1 MNTAQIENS
10 LNISEKDLHS
20 TLNDFLEENE
30 KKPKQSIWNYATIT
44 GLILVLTSAAFV
56 GYSIGTEFLGLSGL
70 PFMNTAIKIA
80 PYFGGALLATILI
93 SVFTSGRSK
102 RKKEIKQEEVK
113 IKETYDKLDDFLYS
127 DEEKDYSSSTK
138 SKTKKSTDSSFKVD
152 FGNRLT
158 RSRSDKKIA
167 GVCGGLAKHLGM
179 SSTVLRLI
187 FVAAVFLSSSTFI
200 LVYIAMAI
208 VMPKE
213 PIDWMDDF
221 N

>member
-1 MNTAQIENS
+1 MNTAEIESS

-30 KKPKQSIWNYATIT
+30 KKPRQSIWNYSTVT
-44 GLILVLTSAAFV
+44 GLVLVLTSAAFV
-56 GYSIGTEFLGLSGL
+56 GHSIGTEFLGLNGFPL
-70 PFMNTAIKIA
+70 MDTAIKLA

-102 RKKEIKQEEVK
+102 KQKEIRQEEVK
-113 IKETYDKLDDFLYS
+113 IKETYDKLDEFLYS
-127 DEEKDYSSSTK
+127 NEEQTSKTK
-138 SKTKKSTDSSFKVD
+138 SKKKKSNSSFKVD
-152 FGNRLT
+152 FSNRLVK
-158 RSRSDKKIA
+158 SRTDKKIA

-179 SSTVLRLI
+179 SSTVIRLI

-213 PIDWMDDF
+213 PIDWMDEF

>member
-1 MNTAQIENS
+1 MKTADLESS
-10 LNISEKDLHS
+10 LNISEKELHS

-30 KKPKQSIWNYATIT
+30 KKPKQSIWNYSTIT
-44 GLILVLTSAAFV
+44 GLVLVLTSAAFV
-56 GYSIGTEFLGLSGL
+56 GYTIGTEFLGLSNI
-70 PFMNTAIKIA
+70 PFMNTAITLA

-93 SVFTSGRSK
+93 SVFTRGKTSK
-102 RKKEIKQEEVK
+102 KNKIEKEEVK
-113 IKETYDKLDDFLYS
+113 KKETYDKLDEFLYS
-127 DEEKDYSSSTK
+127 DAEQKAHTK
-138 SKTKKSTDSSFKVD
+138 SSKKSGSSIGVNIGD
-152 FGNRLT
+152 RLT
-158 RSRSDKKIA
+158 RSRTDRKIA

-179 SSTVLRLI
+179 SSTILRLI

-213 PIDWMDDF
+213 PVDWMDDF

>member
-1 MNTAQIENS
+1 MNTAEIENS

-30 KKPKQSIWNYATIT
+30 KKPKQSIWNYSTVT
-44 GLILVLTSAAFV
+44 GLVLVLTSAAFV
-56 GYSIGTEFLGLSGL
+56 GHSIGTEFLGLSGFPL
-70 PFMNTAIKIA
+70 MNTAIKLA

-102 RKKEIKQEEVK
+102 KQNEMRQEEVK

-127 DEEKDYSSSTK
+127 NDEKS
-138 SKTKKSTDSSFKVD
+138 SKTQSKKKSNSSFKVD
-152 FGNRLT
+152 FSNRLVK
-158 RSRSDKKIA
+158 SRTDKKIA

-179 SSTVLRLI
+179 SSTIIRLI

-213 PIDWMDDF
+213 PIDWMDEF